1 MKAKNIWCKAA
12 KAQKEFQISN
22 FKFQIRHSIAFAPL
36 RLCVRFVLLL
46 AVFIAMPALAADG
59 PALAD
64 EQIDAAVARGVD
76 FLVSQQQTDGEIGT
90 GQSRIATS
98 GLSLL
103 ALLACGNTPDVGRNG
118 TVVRQL
124 IDYLATIEPADGY
137 FGKLDGSRMYG
148 QGIVTL
154 ALAEALGVETTEA
167 RRDRLVSVL
176 NSSLKVI
183 LSAQNVPK
191 AQPFAGGWRYEPNS
205 TDSDLSQAAWN
216 AMALRA
222 CQNAGLP
229 VPKSAVARAGEFVL
243 RCYRADQ
250 NGFTYQPG
258 QGASACET
266 AVGIFC
272 LHVLD
277 IHGNGEAD
285 GALKSLLATKGDPA
299 SPFTY
304 YSLFYLTQAANQ
316 SGPPAWDAIWPGTSA
331 TLLRTQ
337 DPGGFWPVS
346 DKELADKDSGK
357 VYATAMAVLTLS
369 VPYRLLPIDQR

>member
-1 MKAKNIWCKAA
+1 MR
-12 KAQKEFQISN
+12 EGFQISN
-22 FKFQIRHSIAFAPL
+22 FKFEILNLRFQIRHSNSLAPL
-36 RLCVRFVLLL
+36 RLCVRFFFFLLL
-46 AVFIAMPALAADG
+46 LPAIAAADG
-59 PALAD
+59 PATLPAAAAPG
-64 EQIDAAVARGVD
+64 QVDAAVARGVD
-76 FLVSQQQTDGEIGT
+76 YLVSQQRTDGGIGA
-90 GQSRIATS
+90 GNAHVAAS
-98 GLSLL
+98 GLTLL
-103 ALLACGNTPDVGRNG
+103 ALLASGNTPDVGRNG
-118 TVVRQL
+118 AVVREL
-124 IDYLATIEPADGY
+124 IDYLAAAAPADGY
-137 FGKLDGSRMYG
+137 FGKVDGSRMYG

-167 RRDRLVSVL
+167 RRNRLVGVL
-176 NSSLKVI
+176 DSAMKVI
-183 LSAQNVPK
+183 LAAQDVAKP
-191 AQPFAGGWRYEPNS
+191 APFAGGWRYEPNA

-222 CQNAGLP
+222 CQDAGLA

-250 NGFTYQPG
+250 KGFAYQPG

-277 IHGNGEAD
+277 IRGHGETD
-285 GALKSLLATKGDPA
+285 EALKSLLAAKGDA
-299 SPFTY
+299 SSQFQY
-304 YSLFYLTQAANQ
+304 YSLFYQTQAANQ
-316 SGPPAWDAIWPGTSA
+316 SGQPAWDAIWPVTSA

-337 DPGGFWPVS
+337 ESGGSWPIS
-346 DKELADKDSGK
+346 EKELADKDSGK